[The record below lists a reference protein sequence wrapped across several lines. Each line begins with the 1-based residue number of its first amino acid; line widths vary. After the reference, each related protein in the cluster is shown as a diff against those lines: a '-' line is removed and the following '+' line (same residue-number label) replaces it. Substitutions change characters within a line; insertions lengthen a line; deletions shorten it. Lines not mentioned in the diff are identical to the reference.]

1 MKIPAYR
8 LRSAKK
14 LHAFGDRVEDIPLL
28 GERLEDF
35 QKRALAAAGFD
46 LRGDVESLESAPQ
59 GSLVYAEDL
68 VVTEALLRKI
78 AARWAEFLKGARSLR
93 FGLKDNEFNRTY
105 VLPHEEGPSGGQQ
118 LFPLFAKLTQSS
130 SFPDEILAQEV
141 IPFGLPIPKQMVKE
155 GYLHYPLCEEWMS
168 RMASP
173 FHVLQ
178 ANLALNSSRGFSVIR
193 RVPEFL
199 RRRLLSMGTKDFY
212 RGLGRLNRI
221 GKNCR
226 IHPTALLEGAVI
238 GDNVT
243 IGAYAVVRMSHV
255 GAGTHI
261 EDQACV
267 RYSVLGEGNFIAQGN
282 HVHLCLS
289 YSDAFLIHGPYQ
301 FSVFG
306 ASTAVMA
313 VINCD
318 VRLDEA
324 TIKIPTDVGVLDSRL
339 GLMGVAY
346 GHRAKVGGGNII
358 APGRIVPNDWR
369 EAPPDFIRME
379 FGP

>member
-14 LHAFGDRVEDIPLL
+14 LHAFGDPVEDIPLL

-35 QKRALAAAGFD
+35 QRRVLTAAGFEF
-46 LRGDVESLESAPQ
+46 RGDVDHYSHASL
-59 GSLVYAEDL
+59 GSLVFGDDL
-68 VVTEALLRKI
+68 VVTEALLRQV
-78 AARWAEFLKGARSLR
+78 AARWPTFLKNAESLR
-93 FGLKDNEFNRTY
+93 FGLADNEFNRAY
-105 VLPHEEGPSGGQQ
+105 VLAHEAGPFSGRYT
-118 LFPLFAKLTQSS
+118 FPFFAKFAAHENFRDETLTQ
-130 SFPDEILAQEV
+130 EI

-155 GYLHYPLCEEWMS
+155 GYLHYPLCDEWMS

-178 ANLALNSSRGFSVIR
+178 ANLALNSSRGFTVTR
-193 RVPEFL
+193 RLPEFL

-212 RGLGRLNRI
+212 RGLKRLNRI

-226 IHPTALLEGAVI
+226 IHPTAVLEGAVI

-255 GAGTHI
+255 GAGSHI

-267 RYSVLGEGNFIAQGN
+267 RYSVLGQNNFIAQGN

-289 YSDAFLIHGPYQ
+289 YDDAFLIHGPYQ

-318 VRLDEA
+318 IRLDEL
-324 TIKIPTDVGVLDSRL
+324 TIKIPTDVGVIDSRL

-346 GHRAKVGGGNII
+346 GHRSKVGGGNII

-379 FGP
+379 FRS